1 MSTSLID
8 ECYRRAADARRLA
21 KAASMPSNKV
31 NFLGMEQRWLLAAR
45 SVTAKSSFSGQ
56 ASEPAAQQT
65 ILNRAVAQQT
75 VQLEDSKSKPP
86 PPKGRPTKF
95 TPERIQQIKNL
106 VAEAKSRE
114 EIAELIEVTV
124 GSLQVTCSKLGIS
137 LRRPRLDNGICLIP
151 RGKPVPSNGR
161 STSDPSCDVSVPL
174 QPIGEG
180 SRQDSQPGPPE
191 RTWHTTRHQQRPKAK
206 EADLANLTLTMHY
219 KGEGRTTKLA
229 LTPLAIG
236 QLALEAEL
244 RDMRI
249 GEFVSELVTE
259 TIQKSLFQR
268 VLDIS

>member
-21 KAASMPSNKV
+21 EAASMPSNKV

-45 SVTAKSSFSGQ
+45 SVTAKSSFGGQ

-75 VQLEDSKSKPP
+75 VQLEKSKSKLP

-114 EIAELIEVTV
+114 EIAGLIGVTV

-137 LRRPRLDNGICLIP
+137 LRRPRLNPQRDLQGQVGPYSKQRAI
-151 RGKPVPSNGR
+151 SNPAFEAQFR
-161 STSDPSCDVSVPL
+161 DMSV
-174 QPIGEG
+174 
-180 SRQDSQPGPPE
+180 
-191 RTWHTTRHQQRPKAK
+191 
-206 EADLANLTLTMHY
+206 
-219 KGEGRTTKLA
+219 
-229 LTPLAIG
+229 G
-236 QLALEAEL
+236 QLVAALINATLEKDL
-244 RDMRI
+244 CR
-249 GEFVSELVTE
+249 
-259 TIQKSLFQR
+259 Q
-268 VLDIS
+268 VLGS

>member
-1 MSTSLID
+1 MVSSPLGNCPDASRDDLKGDSEMNHHDLIT
-8 ECYRRAADARRLA
+8 APLA
-21 KAASMPSNKV
+21 K
-31 NFLGMEQRWLLAAR
+31 F
-45 SVTAKSSFSGQ
+45 SSQ
-56 ASEPAAQQT
+56 
-65 ILNRAVAQQT
+65 V
-75 VQLEDSKSKPP
+75 PP
-86 PPKGRPTKF
+86 RGRPIKF
-95 TPERIQQIKNL
+95 TPERIQQIGNL
-106 VAEAKSRE
+106 VERGKSRE

-137 LRRPRLDNGICLIP
+137 LRRFRLDNGIRLLP
-151 RGKPVPSNGR
+151 RGTVPSYGS

-191 RTWHTTRHQQRPKAK
+191 RTWHTTRHPQRPKAK

-219 KGEGRTTKLA
+219 KREGRTTKLA

-236 QLALEAEL
+236 QLALEAGL

-249 GEFVSELVTE
+249 GELVSELVTA
-259 TIQKSLFQR
+259 TIQKYLFQR